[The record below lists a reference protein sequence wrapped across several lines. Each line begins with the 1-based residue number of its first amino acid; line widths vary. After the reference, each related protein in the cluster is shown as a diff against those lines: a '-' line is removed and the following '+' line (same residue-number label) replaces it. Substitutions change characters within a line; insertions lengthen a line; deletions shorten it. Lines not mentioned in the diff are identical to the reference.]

1 MQIIVK
7 IKIKSTILNVYKD
20 KNINF
25 IFNSEEK

>member
-25 IFNSEEK
+25 IFYSEEK